1 MTIRDSV
8 DINAPVDV
16 VWPWVQDPEN
26 MTRWNPKVQ
35 KVTAMSPPYR
45 LGYKYGIMYAM
56 NNKVTEYSAE
66 FVEYEHPFRLTI
78 RLTTTLMD
86 QSFFVEEKYLLES
99 HNNTTHLSQE
109 VVVHDSTVNV
119 FWNIL
124 VWLIMRI
131 GKPVGERYL
140 EKLKSLV
147 EHG

>member
-16 VWPWVQDPEN
+16 VWLWVQNPEN
-26 MTRWNPKVQ
+26 MGRWNPKVQ

-66 FVEYEHPFRLTI
+66 FVEFDPPFRLTI
-78 RLTTTLMD
+78 RLSTTMMD

-99 HNNTTHLSQE
+99 RNNATHLSQE
-109 VVVHDSTVNV
+109 IVVHDSKVNV

-124 VWLIMRI
+124 IWFITRF